1 MNVSCKNVP
10 CLRLFVS
17 GEWRR
22 KVAEGRTW
30 KWLSSPPASTIVNC
44 HGLQLPPT
52 TTFWST
58 LGNAINMRR
67 STYVLASASRGDL
80 GYHYCHHPASRA
92 LSTAKTR
99 ATRAHLGG
107 NCGLLLC
114 RCHLHDRK
122 LVPEAT
128 ITTNPVTDLG
138 FATVTICPLPKESQT
153 QQLTI
158 CYRRVC
164 KKSKE
169 ILWTMNVKCVKVWI
183 FVY

>member
-1 MNVSCKNVP
+1 MSWQA
-10 CLRLFVS
+10 L
-17 GEWRR
+17 
-22 KVAEGRTW
+22 AEVI
-30 KWLSSPPASTIVNC
+30 LVTIITTI
-44 HGLQLPPT
+44 QL
-52 TTFWST
+52 
-58 LGNAINMRR
+58 GA
-67 STYVLASASRGDL
+67 
-80 GYHYCHHPASRA
+80 ASRA

-128 ITTNPVTDLG
+128 ITTNPVTDLE

-153 QQLTI
+153 QQLAI
-158 CYRRVC
+158 CYGRVC

-169 ILWTMNVKCVKVWI
+169 IL
-183 FVY
+183 

>member
-1 MNVSCKNVP
+1 MRVP
-10 CLRLFVS
+10 WLAHNLLWMLLKEF
-17 GEWRR
+17 
-22 KVAEGRTW
+22 W
-30 KWLSSPPASTIVNC
+30 KWFLQSSRTSKDFPNPWPGAV
-44 HGLQLPPT
+44 
-52 TTFWST
+52 
-58 LGNAINMRR
+58 
-67 STYVLASASRGDL
+67 
-80 GYHYCHHPASRA
+80 
-92 LSTAKTR
+92 STAKTR

-128 ITTNPVTDLG
+128 ITNNPVTDLG
-138 FATVTICPLPKESQT
+138 FATMTICPLPKESQT

-169 ILWTMNVKCVKVWI
+169 ILWTMNVKCGKFEYLFINLKFAFLCPEFFERLNAAHFRGSIMYFVCRGNWI
-183 FVY
+183 IIVLRGFCAWQCSKAWW

>member
-1 MNVSCKNVP
+1 M
-10 CLRLFVS
+10 LWIALF
-17 GEWRR
+17 
-22 KVAEGRTW
+22 
-30 KWLSSPPASTIVNC
+30 
-44 HGLQLPPT
+44 
-52 TTFWST
+52 
-58 LGNAINMRR
+58 
-67 STYVLASASRGDL
+67 LASAGRGDL

-114 RCHLHDRK
+114 RCHLHNRK

-128 ITTNPVTDLG
+128 ITNNPVTDLG
-138 FATVTICPLPKESQT
+138 FATMTICPLPKESQT

-169 ILWTMNVKCVKVWI
+169 ILWTMNVKCGKFEYLFINLKFAFLCPEFFERLNAAHFRGSIMYFVCRGNWI
-183 FVY
+183 IIVLRGFCAWQCSKAWW